1 MFKTVC
7 CALFTVYI
15 CLTFKMWV
23 FFRLIGKGMA
33 EANCWKYKIRRNEPG
48 LNPPVLC
55 LPCTCLD
62 YKSEKM
68 AF

>member
-1 MFKTVC
+1 
-7 CALFTVYI
+7 
-15 CLTFKMWV
+15 MWV